1 MHGRSNSETPLAEI
15 EDTIHPLHMHDQLND
30 HHMISEKVWN
40 QVGDNSQKQNAS
52 DSDLNGSGSNLY
64 RLGNSTMKS

>member
-30 HHMISEKVWN
+30 HMISEKVWN
-40 QVGDNSQKQNAS
+40 PLAGENSQK
-52 DSDLNGSGSNLY
+52 
-64 RLGNSTMKS
+64 